1 MLALDS
7 HWLTETDNEGGR
19 AFYEKLGRVPRLATA
34 PLIRGSYA
42 TDQTDPSHD
51 PEEAD
56 ADYSILSIPVA
67 ASG

>member
-1 MLALDS
+1 MLVLDS
-7 HWLTETDNEGGR
+7 RWLTETDNDGGR
-19 AFYEKLGRVPRLATA
+19 AFYEKLGRVLRLVTA

-42 TDQTDPSHD
+42 ADETDPSHD

-67 ASG
+67 ATG